1 MDEGLNRVS
10 EFQGYSPSRKSYSKW
25 AARELL
31 LYLELHPDTP
41 PLIAVEEFSEQMDEY
56 ALMNPAGNYIFMVA
70 KDVADYVTDV
80 LSTY

>member
-1 MDEGLNRVS
+1 
-10 EFQGYSPSRKSYSKW
+10 
-25 AARELL
+25 
-31 LYLELHPDTP
+31 
-41 PLIAVEEFSEQMDEY
+41 MDEY